1 MKSFV
6 QKHGKLLI
14 SVAVALMVAA
24 ACMGTLMQNKQTR
37 SLVGAWMIYDGY
49 DGGDLAPNVLVFA
62 ADGTG
67 IGYALDSDGLDNGME
82 NILLPRERLSDAQPF
97 HWQQSGKTLTMTY
110 DAGDTRQL
118 EIGISPMGNTRE
130 LSLTLRGLGGGWIPV
145 TIAEKYYFQI
155 HLRHLLAP
163 FPFWRPLIPL
173 SVALLRCVSF
183 TLARMKNS
191 RRILAHSYLEI
202 V

>member
-62 ADGTG
+62 EDGTG

-82 NILLPRERLSDAQPF
+82 NIVLTRERLSDAQPF

-130 LSLTLRGLGGGWIPV
+130 LSLTLAGVGGGWIPV
-145 TIAEKYYFQI
+145 TIAE
-155 HLRHLLAP
+155 
-163 FPFWRPLIPL
+163 
-173 SVALLRCVSF
+173 
-183 TLARMKNS
+183 
-191 RRILAHSYLEI
+191 
-202 V
+202 

>member
-67 IGYALDSDGLDNGME
+67 IGYALDSDGLGNGME

-97 HWQQSGKTLTMTY
+97 HWQQGGKTLTMTY
-110 DAGDTRQL
+110 DAGDIRQL
-118 EIGISPMGNTRE
+118 EIGISPMGSTRE
-130 LSLTLRGLGGGWIPV
+130 LSLTLAGVGGGWIPV
-145 TIAEKYYFQI
+145 TIAE
-155 HLRHLLAP
+155 
-163 FPFWRPLIPL
+163 
-173 SVALLRCVSF
+173 
-183 TLARMKNS
+183 
-191 RRILAHSYLEI
+191 
-202 V
+202 

>member
-24 ACMGTLMQNKQTR
+24 ACVDTLMQNKQTR

-82 NILLPRERLSDAQPF
+82 NIVLPRERLSDAQPF

-110 DAGDTRQL
+110 DAGETRQL
-118 EIGISPMGNTRE
+118 EIGISPMGSTRE
-130 LSLTLRGLGGGWIPV
+130 LSLTLAGVGGGWIPV
-145 TIAEKYYFQI
+145 TITE
-155 HLRHLLAP
+155 
-163 FPFWRPLIPL
+163 
-173 SVALLRCVSF
+173 
-183 TLARMKNS
+183 
-191 RRILAHSYLEI
+191 
-202 V
+202 

>member
-14 SVAVALMVAA
+14 SVVVALIVAA
-24 ACMGTLMQNKQTR
+24 ACVGTLMQNNQTR

-82 NILLPRERLSDAQPF
+82 NIVLPRERLSDAQPF

-118 EIGISPMGNTRE
+118 EIGISPMGSTRE
-130 LSLTLRGLGGGWIPV
+130 LSLTLAGVGGGWIPV
-145 TIAEKYYFQI
+145 TITE
-155 HLRHLLAP
+155 
-163 FPFWRPLIPL
+163 
-173 SVALLRCVSF
+173 
-183 TLARMKNS
+183 
-191 RRILAHSYLEI
+191 
-202 V
+202 

>member
-14 SVAVALMVAA
+14 SVAVALIVAA

-82 NILLPRERLSDAQPF
+82 NIVLPRERLSDAQPF
-97 HWQQSGKTLTMTY
+97 QWQQSGKTLTMTY

-118 EIGISPMGNTRE
+118 EIGISPMGSTRE
-130 LSLTLRGLGGGWIPV
+130 LSLTLAGVGGGWIPV
-145 TIAEKYYFQI
+145 TITE
-155 HLRHLLAP
+155 
-163 FPFWRPLIPL
+163 
-173 SVALLRCVSF
+173 
-183 TLARMKNS
+183 
-191 RRILAHSYLEI
+191 
-202 V
+202 

>member
-14 SVAVALMVAA
+14 SVAVALIVAA
-24 ACMGTLMQNKQTR
+24 ACVGTLMQNKQTR

-118 EIGISPMGNTRE
+118 EIGISPMGSTRE
-130 LSLTLRGLGGGWIPV
+130 LSLTLAGVGGGWIPV
-145 TIAEKYYFQI
+145 TITE
-155 HLRHLLAP
+155 
-163 FPFWRPLIPL
+163 
-173 SVALLRCVSF
+173 
-183 TLARMKNS
+183 
-191 RRILAHSYLEI
+191 
-202 V
+202 

>member
-118 EIGISPMGNTRE
+118 EIGISPMGNMRE
-130 LSLTLRGLGGGWIPV
+130 LSLTLAGVGGGWIPV
-145 TIAEKYYFQI
+145 TIAE
-155 HLRHLLAP
+155 
-163 FPFWRPLIPL
+163 
-173 SVALLRCVSF
+173 
-183 TLARMKNS
+183 
-191 RRILAHSYLEI
+191 
-202 V
+202 

>member
-24 ACMGTLMQNKQTR
+24 ACVGTLMQNNQTR

-82 NILLPRERLSDAQPF
+82 NIVLPRERLSDAQPF

-118 EIGISPMGNTRE
+118 EIGIFQMGNTRE
-130 LSLTLRGLGGGWIPV
+130 LSLTLAGLGGGWIPV
-145 TIAEKYYFQI
+145 TITE
-155 HLRHLLAP
+155 
-163 FPFWRPLIPL
+163 
-173 SVALLRCVSF
+173 
-183 TLARMKNS
+183 
-191 RRILAHSYLEI
+191 
-202 V
+202 

>member
-24 ACMGTLMQNKQTR
+24 ACMGTLMQNRQTR

-130 LSLTLRGLGGGWIPV
+130 LSLTLGGLGGGWIPV
-145 TIAEKYYFQI
+145 TIAE
-155 HLRHLLAP
+155 
-163 FPFWRPLIPL
+163 
-173 SVALLRCVSF
+173 
-183 TLARMKNS
+183 
-191 RRILAHSYLEI
+191 
-202 V
+202 

>member
-130 LSLTLRGLGGGWIPV
+130 LSLTLAGVGGGWIPV
-145 TIAEKYYFQI
+145 TIAE
-155 HLRHLLAP
+155 
-163 FPFWRPLIPL
+163 
-173 SVALLRCVSF
+173 
-183 TLARMKNS
+183 
-191 RRILAHSYLEI
+191 
-202 V
+202 

>member
-14 SVAVALMVAA
+14 IVAVALMVAA

-118 EIGISPMGNTRE
+118 EIDISPMGNTRE
-130 LSLTLRGLGGGWIPV
+130 LSLTLGGLGGGWIPV
-145 TIAEKYYFQI
+145 TIAE
-155 HLRHLLAP
+155 
-163 FPFWRPLIPL
+163 
-173 SVALLRCVSF
+173 
-183 TLARMKNS
+183 
-191 RRILAHSYLEI
+191 
-202 V
+202 

>member
-14 SVAVALMVAA
+14 SVAVALIVAA
-24 ACMGTLMQNKQTR
+24 ACMGTLMQNRQTR

-82 NILLPRERLSDAQPF
+82 NIVLPRERLSDAQPF

-118 EIGISPMGNTRE
+118 EIGISPMGSTRE
-130 LSLTLRGLGGGWIPV
+130 LSLTLAGVSGGWIPV
-145 TIAEKYYFQI
+145 TITE
-155 HLRHLLAP
+155 
-163 FPFWRPLIPL
+163 
-173 SVALLRCVSF
+173 
-183 TLARMKNS
+183 
-191 RRILAHSYLEI
+191 
-202 V
+202 

>member
-14 SVAVALMVAA
+14 SVAVALIVAA
-24 ACMGTLMQNKQTR
+24 ACVGTLMQTR

-49 DGGDLAPNVLVFA
+49 DGGDLAPNVLMFA

-82 NILLPRERLSDAQPF
+82 NIVLPRERLSDAQPF
-97 HWQQSGKTLTMTY
+97 HRQQSGKTLTMTY

-118 EIGISPMGNTRE
+118 EIGISPMGSTRE
-130 LSLTLRGLGGGWIPV
+130 LSLTLAGVGGGWIPV
-145 TIAEKYYFQI
+145 TITE
-155 HLRHLLAP
+155 
-163 FPFWRPLIPL
+163 
-173 SVALLRCVSF
+173 
-183 TLARMKNS
+183 
-191 RRILAHSYLEI
+191 
-202 V
+202 

>member
-97 HWQQSGKTLTMTY
+97 HWQQSG
-110 DAGDTRQL
+110 
-118 EIGISPMGNTRE
+118 N
-130 LSLTLRGLGGGWIPV
+130 
-145 TIAEKYYFQI
+145 
-155 HLRHLLAP
+155 
-163 FPFWRPLIPL
+163 PLIPL

-191 RRILAHSYLEI
+191 RRIMVHFHQEI

>member
-14 SVAVALMVAA
+14 SVVVAMMVAA

-37 SLVGAWMIYDGY
+37 SLVGAWMIYDDY
-49 DGGDLAPNVLVFA
+49 DGGALAPNVLVFA

-130 LSLTLRGLGGGWIPV
+130 LSLTLAGVGGGWIPV
-145 TIAEKYYFQI
+145 TIAE
-155 HLRHLLAP
+155 
-163 FPFWRPLIPL
+163 
-173 SVALLRCVSF
+173 
-183 TLARMKNS
+183 
-191 RRILAHSYLEI
+191 
-202 V
+202 

>member
-1 MKSFV
+1 MRMKSFV

-24 ACMGTLMQNKQTR
+24 ACMGTLMQNRQTR

-82 NILLPRERLSDAQPF
+82 NIVLPRERLSDAQPF

-130 LSLTLRGLGGGWIPV
+130 LSLTLGGLGGGWIPV
-145 TIAEKYYFQI
+145 TIAE
-155 HLRHLLAP
+155 
-163 FPFWRPLIPL
+163 
-173 SVALLRCVSF
+173 
-183 TLARMKNS
+183 
-191 RRILAHSYLEI
+191 
-202 V
+202 

>member
-24 ACMGTLMQNKQTR
+24 ACVGTLMQNKQTR

-67 IGYALDSDGLDNGME
+67 IGYALDGDGLDNGME
-82 NILLPRERLSDAQPF
+82 NIVLPRERLSDAQPF

-118 EIGISPMGNTRE
+118 EIGISPMGSTRE
-130 LSLTLRGLGGGWIPV
+130 LSLTLAGVGGGWIPV
-145 TIAEKYYFQI
+145 TITE
-155 HLRHLLAP
+155 
-163 FPFWRPLIPL
+163 
-173 SVALLRCVSF
+173 
-183 TLARMKNS
+183 
-191 RRILAHSYLEI
+191 
-202 V
+202 

>member
-14 SVAVALMVAA
+14 SVAVALIVAA

-37 SLVGAWMIYDGY
+37 SLGGAWMIYDGY

-82 NILLPRERLSDAQPF
+82 NIVLPRERLSDAQPF

-118 EIGISPMGNTRE
+118 EIGISPMGSTRE
-130 LSLTLRGLGGGWIPV
+130 LSLTLAGVGGGWVPV
-145 TIAEKYYFQI
+145 TIAE
-155 HLRHLLAP
+155 
-163 FPFWRPLIPL
+163 
-173 SVALLRCVSF
+173 
-183 TLARMKNS
+183 
-191 RRILAHSYLEI
+191 
-202 V
+202 

>member
-14 SVAVALMVAA
+14 SVAVALIVAA
-24 ACMGTLMQNKQTR
+24 ACVGTLMQNMQTR

-82 NILLPRERLSDAQPF
+82 NIVLPRERLSDAQPF

-118 EIGISPMGNTRE
+118 EIDISPMGNTRE
-130 LSLTLRGLGGGWIPV
+130 LSLTLAGVGGGWIPV
-145 TIAEKYYFQI
+145 TITE
-155 HLRHLLAP
+155 
-163 FPFWRPLIPL
+163 
-173 SVALLRCVSF
+173 
-183 TLARMKNS
+183 
-191 RRILAHSYLEI
+191 
-202 V
+202 

>member
-1 MKSFV
+1 
-6 QKHGKLLI
+6 
-14 SVAVALMVAA
+14 
-24 ACMGTLMQNKQTR
+24 MGTLMQNKQTR

-62 ADGTG
+62 EDGTG

-118 EIGISPMGNTRE
+118 EIDISPMGNTRE
-130 LSLTLRGLGGGWIPV
+130 LSLTLGGLGGGWIPV
-145 TIAEKYYFQI
+145 TIAE
-155 HLRHLLAP
+155 
-163 FPFWRPLIPL
+163 
-173 SVALLRCVSF
+173 
-183 TLARMKNS
+183 
-191 RRILAHSYLEI
+191 
-202 V
+202 

>member
-82 NILLPRERLSDAQPF
+82 NIVLPRERLSDAQPF

-118 EIGISPMGNTRE
+118 EIDISSMGNTRE
-130 LSLTLRGLGGGWIPV
+130 LSLTLAGVGGGWIPV
-145 TIAEKYYFQI
+145 TIAE
-155 HLRHLLAP
+155 
-163 FPFWRPLIPL
+163 
-173 SVALLRCVSF
+173 
-183 TLARMKNS
+183 
-191 RRILAHSYLEI
+191 
-202 V
+202 

>member
-118 EIGISPMGNTRE
+118 EIDISPMGNTRE
-130 LSLTLRGLGGGWIPV
+130 LSLTLGGLGGGWIPR
-145 TIAEKYYFQI
+145 TIAE
-155 HLRHLLAP
+155 
-163 FPFWRPLIPL
+163 
-173 SVALLRCVSF
+173 
-183 TLARMKNS
+183 
-191 RRILAHSYLEI
+191 
-202 V
+202 

>member
-14 SVAVALMVAA
+14 SIVVALIVAA

-82 NILLPRERLSDAQPF
+82 NIVLPRERLSDAQPF

-118 EIGISPMGNTRE
+118 EIGISPMGSTRE
-130 LSLTLRGLGGGWIPV
+130 LSLTLAGVGGGWIPV
-145 TIAEKYYFQI
+145 TITE
-155 HLRHLLAP
+155 
-163 FPFWRPLIPL
+163 
-173 SVALLRCVSF
+173 
-183 TLARMKNS
+183 
-191 RRILAHSYLEI
+191 
-202 V
+202 

>member
-6 QKHGKLLI
+6 QKRGKLLI

-82 NILLPRERLSDAQPF
+82 NIVLPRERLSDAQPF

-130 LSLTLRGLGGGWIPV
+130 LSLTLGGLGGGWIPV
-145 TIAEKYYFQI
+145 TIAE
-155 HLRHLLAP
+155 
-163 FPFWRPLIPL
+163 
-173 SVALLRCVSF
+173 
-183 TLARMKNS
+183 
-191 RRILAHSYLEI
+191 
-202 V
+202 

>member
-14 SVAVALMVAA
+14 NVAVALMVAA

-67 IGYALDSDGLDNGME
+67 IGYALNSDGLDNGME

-118 EIGISPMGNTRE
+118 EIGISPMGSTRE
-130 LSLTLRGLGGGWIPV
+130 LSLTLAGVGGGWIPV
-145 TIAEKYYFQI
+145 TIAE
-155 HLRHLLAP
+155 
-163 FPFWRPLIPL
+163 
-173 SVALLRCVSF
+173 
-183 TLARMKNS
+183 
-191 RRILAHSYLEI
+191 
-202 V
+202 

>member
-82 NILLPRERLSDAQPF
+82 NIVLPRERLSDAQPF

-118 EIGISPMGNTRE
+118 EIDISSMGNTRE
-130 LSLTLRGLGGGWIPV
+130 LSLTIAGVGGGWIPV
-145 TIAEKYYFQI
+145 TIAE
-155 HLRHLLAP
+155 
-163 FPFWRPLIPL
+163 
-173 SVALLRCVSF
+173 
-183 TLARMKNS
+183 
-191 RRILAHSYLEI
+191 
-202 V
+202 

>member
-118 EIGISPMGNTRE
+118 EIGISPMGSTRE
-130 LSLTLRGLGGGWIPV
+130 LSLTLAGLGGGWIPV
-145 TIAEKYYFQI
+145 TIAE
-155 HLRHLLAP
+155 
-163 FPFWRPLIPL
+163 
-173 SVALLRCVSF
+173 
-183 TLARMKNS
+183 
-191 RRILAHSYLEI
+191 
-202 V
+202 

>member
-14 SVAVALMVAA
+14 SVAVALIVAA

-49 DGGDLAPNVLVFA
+49 DGGDLAPNVLMFA

-97 HWQQSGKTLTMTY
+97 QWQQSGKTLTMTY

-118 EIGISPMGNTRE
+118 EIGISPMGSTRE
-130 LSLTLRGLGGGWIPV
+130 LSLTLAGVGGGWIPV
-145 TIAEKYYFQI
+145 TITE
-155 HLRHLLAP
+155 
-163 FPFWRPLIPL
+163 
-173 SVALLRCVSF
+173 
-183 TLARMKNS
+183 
-191 RRILAHSYLEI
+191 
-202 V
+202 

>member
-14 SVAVALMVAA
+14 NVAVALMVAA

-62 ADGTG
+62 EDGTG

-118 EIGISPMGNTRE
+118 EIDISPMGNTRE
-130 LSLTLRGLGGGWIPV
+130 LSLTLGGLGGGWIPV
-145 TIAEKYYFQI
+145 TIAE
-155 HLRHLLAP
+155 
-163 FPFWRPLIPL
+163 
-173 SVALLRCVSF
+173 
-183 TLARMKNS
+183 
-191 RRILAHSYLEI
+191 
-202 V
+202 

>member
-118 EIGISPMGNTRE
+118 EIDISPMDSTRE
-130 LSLTLRGLGGGWIPV
+130 LSLTLAGVGGGWIPV
-145 TIAEKYYFQI
+145 TIAE
-155 HLRHLLAP
+155 
-163 FPFWRPLIPL
+163 
-173 SVALLRCVSF
+173 
-183 TLARMKNS
+183 
-191 RRILAHSYLEI
+191 
-202 V
+202 

>member
-1 MKSFV
+1 MRLKSFV
-6 QKHGKLLI
+6 QKHGKLPI

-49 DGGDLAPNVLVFA
+49 DDGDLAPNVLVFA

-130 LSLTLRGLGGGWIPV
+130 LSLTLGGLGGGWIPV
-145 TIAEKYYFQI
+145 TIAE
-155 HLRHLLAP
+155 
-163 FPFWRPLIPL
+163 
-173 SVALLRCVSF
+173 
-183 TLARMKNS
+183 
-191 RRILAHSYLEI
+191 
-202 V
+202 

>member
-130 LSLTLRGLGGGWIPV
+130 LSLTLAGVGGRWIPV
-145 TIAEKYYFQI
+145 TIAE
-155 HLRHLLAP
+155 
-163 FPFWRPLIPL
+163 
-173 SVALLRCVSF
+173 
-183 TLARMKNS
+183 
-191 RRILAHSYLEI
+191 
-202 V
+202 

>member
-24 ACMGTLMQNKQTR
+24 ACVGTLMQNKQTR

-82 NILLPRERLSDAQPF
+82 NIVLPRERLSDAQPF

-110 DAGDTRQL
+110 DAGDIRQL
-118 EIGISPMGNTRE
+118 EIGISPMGSTRE
-130 LSLTLRGLGGGWIPV
+130 LSLTLAGVGGGWIPV
-145 TIAEKYYFQI
+145 TITE
-155 HLRHLLAP
+155 
-163 FPFWRPLIPL
+163 
-173 SVALLRCVSF
+173 
-183 TLARMKNS
+183 
-191 RRILAHSYLEI
+191 
-202 V
+202 

>member
-14 SVAVALMVAA
+14 SVVVALIVAA
-24 ACMGTLMQNKQTR
+24 ACVGTLMQNKQTR

-82 NILLPRERLSDAQPF
+82 NIVLPRERLSDAQPF

-118 EIGISPMGNTRE
+118 EIGISPMGSTRE
-130 LSLTLRGLGGGWIPV
+130 LSLTLAGVGGGWIPV
-145 TIAEKYYFQI
+145 TITE
-155 HLRHLLAP
+155 
-163 FPFWRPLIPL
+163 
-173 SVALLRCVSF
+173 
-183 TLARMKNS
+183 
-191 RRILAHSYLEI
+191 
-202 V
+202 

>member
-14 SVAVALMVAA
+14 SVAVALIVAA
-24 ACMGTLMQNKQTR
+24 ACMGTLMQNKQTQ

-82 NILLPRERLSDAQPF
+82 NIVLPRERLSDAQPF

-118 EIGISPMGNTRE
+118 EIGIFPMGNTRE
-130 LSLTLRGLGGGWIPV
+130 LSLTLAGVSGGWIPV
-145 TIAEKYYFQI
+145 TITE
-155 HLRHLLAP
+155 
-163 FPFWRPLIPL
+163 
-173 SVALLRCVSF
+173 
-183 TLARMKNS
+183 
-191 RRILAHSYLEI
+191 
-202 V
+202 

>member
-24 ACMGTLMQNKQTR
+24 ACVGTLMQNKQTR

-82 NILLPRERLSDAQPF
+82 NIVLPRERLSDAQPF

-118 EIGISPMGNTRE
+118 EIGISPMGSTRE
-130 LSLTLRGLGGGWIPV
+130 LSLTLAGLGGGWIPV
-145 TIAEKYYFQI
+145 TITE
-155 HLRHLLAP
+155 
-163 FPFWRPLIPL
+163 
-173 SVALLRCVSF
+173 
-183 TLARMKNS
+183 
-191 RRILAHSYLEI
+191 
-202 V
+202 

>member
-14 SVAVALMVAA
+14 SVVVALIVAA
-24 ACMGTLMQNKQTR
+24 ACVGTLMQNNQTR

-49 DGGDLAPNVLVFA
+49 DGGDLASNVLVFA

-130 LSLTLRGLGGGWIPV
+130 LSLTLGGLGGGWIPV
-145 TIAEKYYFQI
+145 TIAE
-155 HLRHLLAP
+155 
-163 FPFWRPLIPL
+163 
-173 SVALLRCVSF
+173 
-183 TLARMKNS
+183 
-191 RRILAHSYLEI
+191 
-202 V
+202 

>member
-82 NILLPRERLSDAQPF
+82 NILLPRERPSDAQPF

-130 LSLTLRGLGGGWIPV
+130 LSLTLGGLGGGWIPV
-145 TIAEKYYFQI
+145 TIAE
-155 HLRHLLAP
+155 
-163 FPFWRPLIPL
+163 
-173 SVALLRCVSF
+173 
-183 TLARMKNS
+183 
-191 RRILAHSYLEI
+191 
-202 V
+202 

>member
-24 ACMGTLMQNKQTR
+24 ACMGTLMQNRQTR

-67 IGYALDSDGLDNGME
+67 IGYAPDSDGLDNGME

-118 EIGISPMGNTRE
+118 EIGVSPMGNTRE
-130 LSLTLRGLGGGWIPV
+130 LSLTLAGVGGGWIPV
-145 TIAEKYYFQI
+145 TIAE
-155 HLRHLLAP
+155 
-163 FPFWRPLIPL
+163 
-173 SVALLRCVSF
+173 
-183 TLARMKNS
+183 
-191 RRILAHSYLEI
+191 
-202 V
+202 

>member
-82 NILLPRERLSDAQPF
+82 NIVLPRERLSDAQPF
-97 HWQQSGKTLTMTY
+97 HWQQSGKTLMMTY

-130 LSLTLRGLGGGWIPV
+130 LSLTLAGVGGGWIPV
-145 TIAEKYYFQI
+145 TIAE
-155 HLRHLLAP
+155 
-163 FPFWRPLIPL
+163 
-173 SVALLRCVSF
+173 
-183 TLARMKNS
+183 
-191 RRILAHSYLEI
+191 
-202 V
+202 